1 MRQVPLAVA
10 LGTLLLAPGT
20 ARAQARSITLA
31 DAIRLSERVQPG
43 VVRATGAVTT
53 AAAERRSAMGSYLP
67 SVTASSS
74 ASDFY
79 SEGPSRVDPVTGQVL
94 SGSNTN
100 RSVSTSLSASMDL
113 FTGFRRGA
121 ENRAAKAGQT
131 AAEASLVDARF
142 QQALATTNQFFNAL
156 AAAQLVKV
164 RQASVRRAEEQLKV
178 SVNKLLAGSATRSDT
193 LRSRVTLGSANL
205 DLIQAGTALATAEAE
220 LARLVGEPGRL
231 QAADD
236 SAFYQVVA
244 PLDTVA
250 IRTEAEATSPLVRS
264 TMAEA
269 DAARAGLSA
278 AKSAYWPSL
287 TLGGSTSWNATG
299 ANDYELLN
307 QRQLTLGLRWN
318 LFDRFD
324 RELSITQQSADLD
337 VADASAADARREV
350 ASQLT
355 AALAQLDAART
366 QIDITQTSVV
376 AATED
381 LRVQQERYR
390 LGASTIVDVLSS
402 QEALNQAEVDVVVAR
417 FTYLRAK
424 AQIEALIGRTL

>member
-1 MRQVPLAVA
+1 MRQVPLALA
-10 LGTLLLAPGT
+10 LCTLAIAPGELG
-20 ARAQARSITLA
+20 AQVRSITLA

-43 VVRATGAVTT
+43 VVRAAGDVTT
-53 AAAERRSAMGSYLP
+53 AAAQRRSTWGAYLP
-67 SVTASSS
+67 SVTATSS
-74 ASDFY
+74 ASDFF
-79 SEGPSRVDPVTGQVL
+79 SEGPSRVDPITGQVID
-94 SGSNTN
+94 GNTTN

-121 ENRAAKAGQT
+121 ENRAAKAGQA
-131 AAEASLVDARF
+131 AAEASLIDARF
-142 QQALATTNQFFNAL
+142 QQALTTTNQFFNAL

-220 LARLVGEPGRL
+220 LARLVGQTGRI

-250 IRTEAEATSPLVRS
+250 VRTEAEGQSPLVRS
-264 TMAEA
+264 TVAQA

-287 TLGGSTSWNATG
+287 TLGAGTSWNATG
-299 ANDYELLN
+299 ANDYDLLN

-324 RELSITQQSADLD
+324 RELSIAQQSMWPMPP
-337 VADASAADARREV
+337 RP
-350 ASQLT
+350 T
-355 AALAQLDAART
+355 PAARSPPSSPRRWPSST
-366 QIDITQTSVV
+366 TPAPRSTSLRP
-376 AATED
+376 AWSRPPRTSGSSRSATGWA
-381 LRVQQERYR
+381 RPPSSTCSAPRKR
-390 LGASTIVDVLSS
+390 STRRRSTWWSPASPTCAPRPRS
-402 QEALNQAEVDVVVAR
+402 R
-417 FTYLRAK
+417 R
-424 AQIEALIGRTL
+424 